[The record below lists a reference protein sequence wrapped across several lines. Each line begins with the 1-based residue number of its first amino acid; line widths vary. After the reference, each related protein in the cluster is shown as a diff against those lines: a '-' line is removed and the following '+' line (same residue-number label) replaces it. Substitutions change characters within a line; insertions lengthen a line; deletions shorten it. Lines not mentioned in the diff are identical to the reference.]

1 MCIGILDIMV
11 LTTCFS
17 IQIINTNS

>member
-1 MCIGILDIMV
+1 MCIGILDIMMP
-11 LTTCFS
+11 TTCFS